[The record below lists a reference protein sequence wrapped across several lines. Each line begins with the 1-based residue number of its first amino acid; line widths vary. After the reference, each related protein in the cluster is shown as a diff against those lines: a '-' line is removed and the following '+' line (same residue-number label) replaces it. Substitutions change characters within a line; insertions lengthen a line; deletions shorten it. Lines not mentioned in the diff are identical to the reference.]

1 MSILAKGVALKLEQ
15 MSALRVS
22 KKIKTLKLEILK
34 IFTCVAL

>member
-15 MSALRVS
+15 MRALMVS
-22 KKIKTLKLEILK
+22 KKNKTLKLEILK